1 MEELVGKKPHGTFEE
16 YVNEELKEM
25 IVTKTNSYV
34 AQKNTNSAFT
44 VRDLETFIAVLNL
57 TGYHSLPRTRMFWEK
72 EEAIGLSI
80 VYVSVKEFEDIKRY
94 INFADNNQLDT
105 KDKFAKARKPY
116 NIMNKNQQQFNLFH
130 FYYSV
135 DEIMVPYT
143 GKKQQ
148 QTKIFGYKVLSCA
161 PRMVIHIVVPNT
173 VGRIK
178 HLRIFVLALLSIVH
192 SKQMIRV
199 IRKYSLTIGFPPYF
213 L

>member
-25 IVTKTNSYV
+25 IVTKSNRYV

-94 INFADNNQLDT
+94 INFADNN
-105 KDKFAKARKPY
+105 
-116 NIMNKNQQQFNLFH
+116 
-130 FYYSV
+130 
-135 DEIMVPYT
+135 
-143 GKKQQ
+143 
-148 QTKIFGYKVLSCA
+148 
-161 PRMVIHIVVPNT
+161 
-173 VGRIK
+173 
-178 HLRIFVLALLSIVH
+178 
-192 SKQMIRV
+192 
-199 IRKYSLTIGFPPYF
+199 
-213 L
+213 